1 MKSEVPR
8 FRNKFENTLSAKRS
22 CQDRYKIFRF
32 LHKSLIAEELYFDSE
47 TLVKQQEI
55 VSFKSPPLRF
65 QAKTAF
71 KCPAWIWFFTEGC
84 FMWSTNIE
92 EYGKVTS

>member
-22 CQDRYKIFRF
+22 CQDMYKIFRF
-32 LHKSLIAEELYFDSE
+32 LHKSLIAEELSIKDKMKLFMDYFDSE
-47 TLVKQQEI
+47 TLVKQLEI

-71 KCPAWIWFFTEGC
+71 KCPT
-84 FMWSTNIE
+84 
-92 EYGKVTS
+92 